1 MNLKSIFKHY
11 WKFLGK
17 RTLSQSLILIF
28 YAVGA
33 LGTTVV
39 VPIIYKKIIDIVS
52 LQPESAHQ
60 ELSQLVVWLVL
71 VVVSYNVFF
80 RIADYLL
87 VTSQSEII
95 KEIHDYCLEK
105 LQKHSY
111 SFFSNSFVGGLVA
124 KTKRFVYAFELLHD
138 QFIFNVWMSGIAL
151 ISSVLVLL
159 FQSWVLGLAFI
170 SWILLYSIMVYLM
183 VKWQIPKN
191 LANAQADTRTVSR
204 YADIISNILTIKT
217 FGSSKRELEKFQ
229 EVTSNQEK
237 KRRSAW
243 LQQNF
248 WNSMLQSATI
258 GIFNIA
264 IIWFSID
271 LWKNGAISAGTIVLV
286 QVYVITSFNI
296 VWSISKNV
304 IRISSALSEADEMVR
319 ILDQEPEIKDPVNPE
334 KVSITQGLIEFK
346 NVFFKYHDSSHIFR
360 NLNLVIKPGEKVALV
375 GHSGAGKTTIVK
387 LILRFADI
395 QEGEIIIDGQRIK
408 DVNQEELRE
417 KISYVPQEPLLFHRS
432 VLENISYAKP
442 SASFSEIVNVSEKAQ
457 AKEFIEN
464 LPRGYNSLVG
474 ERGIKLSGGER
485 QRIAIA
491 RAMLKNSP
499 IVILDEATSSLDS
512 LAEEKIQ
519 KALDSLI
526 KNKTTIVIAHRLSTI
541 KKMDR
546 IIVFDN
552 GEIKES
558 GSHLSL
564 LKKKGIYSKLWKSQ
578 VGGFILQE

>member
-1 MNLKSIFKHY
+1 
-11 WKFLGK
+11 
-17 RTLSQSLILIF
+17 
-28 YAVGA
+28 
-33 LGTTVV
+33 
-39 VPIIYKKIIDIVS
+39 
-52 LQPESAHQ
+52 
-60 ELSQLVVWLVL
+60 
-71 VVVSYNVFF
+71 
-80 RIADYLL
+80 
-87 VTSQSEII
+87 
-95 KEIHDYCLEK
+95 
-105 LQKHSY
+105 
-111 SFFSNSFVGGLVA
+111 
-124 KTKRFVYAFELLHD
+124 
-138 QFIFNVWMSGIAL
+138 
-151 ISSVLVLL
+151 
-159 FQSWVLGLAFI
+159 
-170 SWILLYSIMVYLM
+170 M

-564 LKKKGIYSKLWKSQ
+564 IKKKGIYSKFWKSQ